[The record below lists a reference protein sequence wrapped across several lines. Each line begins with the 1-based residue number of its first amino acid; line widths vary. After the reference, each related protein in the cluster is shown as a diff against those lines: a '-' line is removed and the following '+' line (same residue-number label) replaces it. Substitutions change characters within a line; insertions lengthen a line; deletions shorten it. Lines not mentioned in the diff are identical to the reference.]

1 MGAKPRNIALI
12 VAAGRGHRV
21 GGPLPKQYRKLCGR
35 SILSHSVLAFAAHPA
50 VSAVRVV
57 IHPSDEALYQDAL
70 STLDTNKLLSPV
82 NGGATRQDSVRLGL
96 ESLAEDAPDA
106 VLIHDGARPLVS
118 GAVIARSLEAL
129 QENIGA
135 IAALPLSDSLK
146 RATPDGKM
154 IDNDVARDGL
164 WRAQTPQTFRFADI
178 LAAHRAA
185 EGQNATDDAGV
196 AERHGIAVALVAGDE
211 ENIKI
216 TTEADM
222 TRAEQILHDRS
233 GGAPAGEQT
242 WRVKV
247 GLGYD
252 VHRFAE
258 DGDHLMLCAVRVPF
272 ERGVASHSD
281 GDVALHALVDAI
293 LGALG
298 DGDIGVHF
306 PPSDEKW
313 RDAKSEIFVAHAL
326 KLLTARQGQLD
337 HIDITLICERP
348 KLSPYRD
355 EMRGRLASLLGL
367 PLSDISLKATTTERL
382 GFTGRAEGIAA
393 QAVAT
398 LRLPVTP

>member
-1 MGAKPRNIALI
+1 MLRNIALI

-21 GGPLPKQYRKLCGR
+21 GGPLPKQYRELSGR
-35 SILSHSVLAFAAHPA
+35 SILSYSVAAFAALPA
-50 VSAVRVV
+50 ISAVRVV
-57 IHPSDEALYQDAL
+57 IHPDDATLYRQAL
-70 STLDTNKLLSPV
+70 SALDTDKLLSPV
-82 NGGATRQDSVRLGL
+82 AGGATRLDSVRLGL
-96 ESLAEDAPDA
+96 ESLSEEAPGA

-118 GAVIARSLEAL
+118 GEVIGRSLDAL
-129 QENIGA
+129 HDSIGA

-146 RATPDGKM
+146 RAMPDGKM
-154 IDNDVARDGL
+154 IDTDVARDGL

-185 EGQNATDDAGV
+185 VGQDATDDAGV

-233 GGAPAGEQT
+233 GGAPANGQE

-252 VHRFAE
+252 VHRFSE

-313 RDAKSEIFVAHAL
+313 RDAKSELFVAHAV
-326 KLLTARQGQLD
+326 KLLTAKQGHLD
-337 HIDITLICERP
+337 HVDITLICERP
-348 KLSPYRD
+348 KLSVYRD
-355 EMRGRLASLLGL
+355 EMRNRLASLLGL
-367 PLSDISLKATTTERL
+367 PLSGVSLKATTTERL

>member
-258 DGDHLMLCAVRVPF
+258 DGDHLMLCA
-272 ERGVASHSD
+272 
-281 GDVALHALVDAI
+281 
-293 LGALG
+293 
-298 DGDIGVHF
+298 
-306 PPSDEKW
+306 
-313 RDAKSEIFVAHAL
+313 
-326 KLLTARQGQLD
+326 
-337 HIDITLICERP
+337 
-348 KLSPYRD
+348 
-355 EMRGRLASLLGL
+355 
-367 PLSDISLKATTTERL
+367 
-382 GFTGRAEGIAA
+382 
-393 QAVAT
+393 
-398 LRLPVTP
+398 